1 MKQAAIRLYPAAGQA
16 QAAVRRAT
24 AEIRYAAL
32 RCLAAYTAQRHAAAQ
47 SPLAPF
53 WGGLPAPPQGF
64 ALPAQGFVWN
74 VQGPAT
80 RKQRRAGIAARLA
93 AIVNGFAAAAAGQAR
108 AAAGQSYRVQ
118 GHVSNH
124 CPIPE
129 LSESHSLQGIQQK
142 NSPRAR
148 SPDADRSPK
157 SVVHGPRTNN
167 HGLITI
173 TLKLLTNKK
182 IKNMKKDNLPAQ
194 DAAFDAFQG
203 NFITVV
209 TANAMTWNIMAT
221 ALALLT
227 PLQAAWAAAYAIAKV
242 KANRSI
248 SNIGTKNQ
256 ARANYK
262 AALRLFIKSNIYANT
277 AMSDGDIIQCG
288 LKPYDRTRTPIPVPT
303 MLPIVNLQRAPG
315 NFFTVRY
322 YRLDD
327 ETGAIR
333 RGKPDKVAKIEFAY
347 NLGMQPVDP
356 AGCTYHNVSTK
367 GPIRVEVPAAM
378 HGQTVWFYARWKNVY
393 DAAGPWTDLDS
404 FVL

>member
-157 SVVHGPRTNN
+157 SVVHGPQTTD
-167 HGLITI
+167 HGLIT
-173 TLKLLTNKK
+173 
-182 IKNMKKDNLPAQ
+182 
-194 DAAFDAFQG
+194 
-203 NFITVV
+203 
-209 TANAMTWNIMAT
+209 
-221 ALALLT
+221 
-227 PLQAAWAAAYAIAKV
+227 
-242 KANRSI
+242 
-248 SNIGTKNQ
+248 
-256 ARANYK
+256 
-262 AALRLFIKSNIYANT
+262 
-277 AMSDGDIIQCG
+277 
-288 LKPYDRTRTPIPVPT
+288 
-303 MLPIVNLQRAPG
+303 
-315 NFFTVRY
+315 
-322 YRLDD
+322 
-327 ETGAIR
+327 
-333 RGKPDKVAKIEFAY
+333 
-347 NLGMQPVDP
+347 
-356 AGCTYHNVSTK
+356 
-367 GPIRVEVPAAM
+367 
-378 HGQTVWFYARWKNVY
+378 
-393 DAAGPWTDLDS
+393 TD
-404 FVL
+404 